1 MLFSYVGGT
10 TRVSVEKKAVALVVS
25 VGKGLTYCGRR
36 EEAIM
41 NVWKRS
47 RGLVEEAI
55 TVSLA
60 TVLALS
66 VAGVGGAEE
75 GGGAGNM
82 VVFRGGYVHLDS
94 DRGNELFTDVHG
106 AGGLNNSQNGWYVG
120 AWLDHVL
127 TKDVWGMINDTAV
140 VGEIG
145 VQFNRIAS
153 KEVLSTSNLG
163 LVGANLGAVHT
174 TPALQELTMVT
185 VSVAPKI
192 RFMQSSRL
200 SPWVIPGGLDILV
213 FSPPSNGAQYLDV
226 GVQFG
231 AGVDYNVWK
240 AFRIGLEAR
249 YHLAANMTNSVTN
262 NFMQVGPYVGITF

>member
-1 MLFSYVGGT
+1 MMKEGKGTWRVHARGVALCLALIAVSGLEGNSLADEGGT
-10 TRVSVEKKAVALVVS
+10 
-25 VGKGLTYCGRR
+25 
-36 EEAIM
+36 
-41 NVWKRS
+41 
-47 RGLVEEAI
+47 
-55 TVSLA
+55 
-60 TVLALS
+60 
-66 VAGVGGAEE
+66 
-75 GGGAGNM
+75 AGNM

-106 AGGLNNSQNGWYVG
+106 AGGLNDSQHGWYVG
-120 AWLDHVL
+120 AWLDHL
-127 TKDVWGMINDTAV
+127 LSPDVWGMMNDTAV

-145 VQFNRIAS
+145 LQFNRIAS

-163 LVGANLGAVHT
+163 LTGGNLGAVHT
-174 TPALQELTMVT
+174 TAALQELTMVV

-192 RFMQSSRL
+192 RFMQSHRL

-262 NFMQVGPYVGITF
+262 NFLQVGPYLGISF

>member
-1 MLFSYVGGT
+1 MQVC
-10 TRVSVEKKAVALVVS
+10 K
-25 VGKGLTYCGRR
+25 RR
-36 EEAIM
+36 E
-41 NVWKRS
+41 RLT
-47 RGLVEEAI
+47 GGAI
-55 TVSLA
+55 TVLA
-60 TVLALS
+60 
-66 VAGVGGAEE
+66 VAMFAMGAVEVTWAGE
-75 GGGAGNM
+75 SSGSGNM
-82 VVFRGGYVHLDS
+82 VAFRGGYVHLDS
-94 DRGNELFTDVHG
+94 GRGNELFTDVHG
-106 AGGLNNSQNGWYVG
+106 AGGLNDSRHGWYVG
-120 AWLDHVL
+120 AWLDHL
-127 TKDVWGMINDTAV
+127 LSPDVWGMIADTAV

-145 VQFNRIAS
+145 LQFNRIAS

-163 LVGANLGAVHT
+163 LTGGGSLGAVHA

-200 SPWVIPGGLDILV
+200 SPWIIPGGLDILV

-262 NFMQVGPYVGITF
+262 NFMQVGPYLGITF

>member
-1 MLFSYVGGT
+1 M
-10 TRVSVEKKAVALVVS
+10 SV
-25 VGKGLTYCGRR
+25 C
-36 EEAIM
+36 M

-47 RGLVEEAI
+47 RGLVGEAI
-55 TVSLA
+55 RVSLA

-66 VAGVGGAEE
+66 AAGVVGAEE

-94 DRGNELFTDVHG
+94 DRSNELFTDVHG
-106 AGGLNNSQNGWYVG
+106 TGGLKNDSQNGWYVG
-120 AWLDHVL
+120 AWLDHL
-127 TKDVWGMINDTAV
+127 LSPDVWGMMNDTAV

-145 VQFNRIAS
+145 VQFNRIVS

-163 LVGANLGAVHT
+163 LTGPGSSLGAVST

-192 RFMQSSRL
+192 RFMQRSRL

-231 AGVDYNVWK
+231 AGIDYNVWK

-249 YHLAANMTNSVTN
+249 YHLAANMTNSITN
-262 NFMQVGPYVGITF
+262 NFMQVGPYLGIMF